1 MDGKWIGRGVSI
13 SAGSVF
19 VEAGSRIT
27 ATAQGY
33 FGGDNRDG
41 TGPGG
46 GSGNSGATHAG
57 MGTPGPG
64 VCPVRTFTAIPR
76 CPWIWG
82 AAGAASMRW
91 VRAAVAGRGTHSPH
105 RRGHLDDQRRRVS
118 ADGQSMS
125 TGRGD
130 GGGSGGSILIS
141 AGMIQ
146 GTGQI
151 SADGGSSLSYRGGGG
166 GGRVTIYPYRGMTL
180 PPASIT
186 AGGGTGG
193 HGTAQAGT
201 ISILESPYLA
211 WNGGS
216 TLLHGTTGLAWTA
229 LGINPS
235 TTDVDI
241 SAYYGRPQGLV
252 IAAGQPY
259 QRELCLGH
267 DDGARRRVPTPR
279 RLPRFHRSHL
289 RSVEPAGAGEQFRGL
304 ALGFDRHERNLV
316 ERPRECR
323 GRHSHGGPRRDADD

>member
-1 MDGKWIGRGVSI
+1 
-13 SAGSVF
+13 
-19 VEAGSRIT
+19 
-27 ATAQGY
+27 
-33 FGGDNRDG
+33 
-41 TGPGG
+41 
-46 GSGNSGATHAG
+46 
-57 MGTPGPG
+57 
-64 VCPVRTFTAIPR
+64 
-76 CPWIWG
+76 
-82 AAGAASMRW
+82 
-91 VRAAVAGRGTHSPH
+91 
-105 RRGHLDDQRRRVS
+105 
-118 ADGQSMS
+118 
-125 TGRGD
+125 
-130 GGGSGGSILIS
+130 
-141 AGMIQ
+141 MIQ

-252 IAAGQPY
+252 IAAGQPIS
-259 QRELCLGH
+259 GNFAW
-267 DDGARRRVPTPR
+267 DTTTVPDESTNSSPSSTI
-279 RLPRFHRSHL
+279 PPVTSPV
-289 RSVEPAGAGEQFRGL
+289 S
-304 ALGFDRHERNLV
+304 
-316 ERPRECR
+316 
-323 GRHSHGGPRRDADD
+323 